1 MMVETKEGDSAEN
14 VVIYEESPERLK
26 ISIPVRVNWLLF
38 TLHTFG
44 LAVWLVMIWLVLSYL
59 FQGLSNSFVLTVLI
73 LLWLAFW
80 LWFGR
85 FLFNR
90 WQYFAAN
97 REILF
102 IDDEQLIV
110 RRPMSILGI
119 TNAYDINYVSPFYYS
134 DKHNCA
140 AFDYA
145 YAHVYF
151 GSSLNEAAAKDL
163 VEDLNKR
170 YFPEDEE
177 DD

>member
-1 MMVETKEGDSAEN
+1 MSVDKKDSVSAEGT
-14 VVIYEESPERLK
+14 ILFEESPERLK
-26 ISIPVRVNWLLF
+26 VTIPVKVNWFLF
-38 TLHTFG
+38 ILHTVG
-44 LAVWLVMIWLVLSYL
+44 LAVWLVMVGLIVIYLVR
-59 FQGLSNSFVLTVLI
+59 GLSNSVVLTILI
-73 LLWLAFW
+73 FIWTALW

-90 WQYFAAN
+90 WQYYAAN

-102 IDDEQLIV
+102 IDDEQLIL

-119 TNAYDINYVSPFYYS
+119 TNVYDINYVSPFYYS
-134 DKHNCA
+134 DKHNCV

-151 GSSLNEAAAKDL
+151 GQSLDEPASKAFIAEMNE
-163 VEDLNKR
+163 R
-170 YFPEDEE
+170 YFPEDE

>member
-1 MMVETKEGDSAEN
+1 MTVNGKNGRSAEQD
-14 VVIYEESPERLK
+14 ILFEENPERLK
-26 ISIPVRVNWLLF
+26 ITIPVKLNWILF
-38 TLHTFG
+38 SLHTLA
-44 LAVWLVMIWLVLSYL
+44 LAVWLVMVGLIAIYL

-73 LLWLAFW
+73 LLWTLLW

-85 FLFNR
+85 FLWNR
-90 WQYFAAN
+90 WQYYAAN

-119 TNAYDINYVSPFYYS
+119 TNAYDFKYVSPFYYS
-134 DKHNCA
+134 DKHQCV

-151 GSSLNEAAAKDL
+151 GHSLDETAARTFVTDINE
-163 VEDLNKR
+163 R
-170 YFPEDEE
+170 YFPEDEDE
-177 DD
+177 

>member
-1 MMVETKEGDSAEN
+1 MF
-14 VVIYEESPERLK
+14 EESPERLK
-26 ISIPVRVNWLLF
+26 VTIPVKVNWILF
-38 TLHTFG
+38 ILHTFG

-73 LLWLAFW
+73 LIWLAFW

-90 WQYFAAN
+90 WQYYAAN

-102 IDDEQLIV
+102 IDEEQLIV

-119 TNAYDINYVSPFYYS
+119 TNVYDINYVSPFYYS
-134 DKHNCA
+134 DKHNTA

-151 GSSLNEAAAKDL
+151 GQSLDETAAKALIANLNE
-163 VEDLNKR
+163 R
-170 YFPEDEE
+170 YFPEEE
-177 DD
+177 DE